1 MTITTKYVTQ
11 ELALKQAANRSI
23 TVPKVTRVGRHRR
36 PQPSAVMQWWT
47 LTGRTLRSMIRRH
60 ELIVAVIAPLIFT
73 VGFYLPL
80 KFVMQLQGIN
90 YAQFLMPIIVLQAM
104 AFTSISAAQMSATER
119 ITGFSSRMQTMPVYG
134 PVPLLSRMSSGFVR
148 SVVSLTAALVYGH
161 IIGFRFVEGF
171 SQAAL
176 FCLLALTFST
186 FLSLG
191 GDAIGSLSKSP
202 QATSQAL
209 TLPQLILGMLSCGFV
224 PETGFPE
231 WIRPFVRNQPVSQ
244 FSYAMRDL
252 AEGGLAW
259 HTLVPVIGWSVGLI
273 ALFAPL
279 AYWASTRRT

>member
-1 MTITTKYVTQ
+1 MTTTTKYATQ
-11 ELALKQAANRSI
+11 DLALKQVGQRSI
-23 TVPKVTRVGRHRR
+23 TVPNAARIGRHRR
-36 PQPSAVMQWWT
+36 PQPSAVTQWWT
-47 LTGRTLRSMIRRH
+47 LTGRTVRAMIRRH
-60 ELIVAVIAPLIFT
+60 ELLVAIVAPLIFT

-119 ITGFSSRMQTMPVYG
+119 ITGFSSRMQTMPVFG
-134 PVPLLSRMSSGFVR
+134 PVPLFSRMSSGFLR
-148 SVVSLTAALVYGH
+148 SVVSLTAAVIYGYA
-161 IIGFRFVEGF
+161 IGFRFVGGL
-171 SQAAL
+171 SQAML
-176 FCLLALTFST
+176 FCVIALTFST
-186 FLSLG
+186 CLSLG

-224 PETGFPE
+224 PESGFPE

-252 AEGGLAW
+252 AAGTLTPN
-259 HTLVPVIGWSVGLI
+259 TLVPVAAWSIGLI
-273 ALFAPL
+273 AVCGPL
-279 AYWASTRRT
+279 AYWASTRRA

>member
-1 MTITTKYVTQ
+1 MTTTTKYATQ
-11 ELALKQAANRSI
+11 DLALKQVGQRSI
-23 TVPKVTRVGRHRR
+23 TVPNLARIGRHRR
-36 PQPSAVMQWWT
+36 PQPSAVTQWWT
-47 LTGRTLRSMIRRH
+47 LTGRTVRSMIRRY
-60 ELIVAVIAPLIFT
+60 ELLVAIIAPLIFT

-119 ITGFSSRMQTMPVYG
+119 ITGFSSRMQTMPVFG
-134 PVPLLSRMSSGFVR
+134 PVPLLSRMSSGVLR
-148 SVVSLTAALVYGH
+148 SVVSLTAALIYGH
-161 IIGFRFVEGF
+161 VIGFRFVGGL
-171 SQAAL
+171 SQAML
-176 FCLLALTFST
+176 FCVIALTFST
-186 FLSLG
+186 CLSLG

-244 FSYAMRDL
+244 FSYALRDL
-252 AEGGLAW
+252 AAGSLTW
-259 HTLVPVIGWSVGLI
+259 SILVPVVAWSVGLL
-273 ALFAPL
+273 ALCGPL
-279 AYWASTRRT
+279 AYWASTRRA

>member
-1 MTITTKYVTQ
+1 M
-11 ELALKQAANRSI
+11 KQVGQRSI
-23 TVPKVTRVGRHRR
+23 TVPNAARIGRHRR
-36 PQPSAVMQWWT
+36 PQPSAVTQWWT
-47 LTGRTLRSMIRRH
+47 LTGRTVRAMIRRH
-60 ELIVAVIAPLIFT
+60 ELLVAIVAPLIFT

-119 ITGFSSRMQTMPVYG
+119 ITGFSSRMQTMPVFG
-134 PVPLLSRMSSGFVR
+134 PVPLFSRMSSGFLR
-148 SVVSLTAALVYGH
+148 SVVSLTAALIYGYA
-161 IIGFRFVEGF
+161 IGFRFVGGL
-171 SQAAL
+171 SQAVL
-176 FCLLALTFST
+176 FCVIALTFST
-186 FLSLG
+186 CLSLG

-224 PETGFPE
+224 PESGFPE

-252 AEGGLAW
+252 AAGSLTPN
-259 HTLVPVIGWSVGLI
+259 TLVPVAAWSIGLI
-273 ALFAPL
+273 AICGPL
-279 AYWASTRRT
+279 AYWASTRRV

>member
-1 MTITTKYVTQ
+1 MTTTAKYQTPNLTLQKTGRREISVP
-11 ELALKQAANRSI
+11 AA
-23 TVPKVTRVGRHRR
+23 TRVGRHRR
-36 PQPSAVMQWWT
+36 PNPSAIMQWWV
-47 LTGRTLRSMIRRH
+47 LTGRTLRAMIRRY
-60 ELIVAVIAPLIFT
+60 ELVIAVIAPLIFT

-80 KFVMQLQGIN
+80 KFVMQLQGID

-104 AFTSISAAQMSATER
+104 AFTSISAAQMSAREK

-161 IIGFRFVEGF
+161 AIGFRFTEGVG
-171 SQAAL
+171 QAAL
-176 FCLLALTFST
+176 FCGLALVFST
-186 FLSLG
+186 CLSLG
-191 GDAIGSLSKSP
+191 ADAIGSLSKSP

-244 FSYAMRDL
+244 FSFAMRDL
-252 AEGGLAW
+252 AHGGVTS
-259 HTLVPVIGWSVGLI
+259 HTMFPVVMWSLGLLVVC
-273 ALFAPL
+273 APL
-279 AYWASTRRT
+279 AYWASTRRA